1 MQEIKIEQFFT
12 PYPETTN
19 QIIRRIGE
27 KRSAYFHSL
36 GTPTEGSNGEPHTEP
51 EPESDELLTSML
63 TALAEVSQK
72 EAEDDVRENQR
83 WLKGIIYHF
92 LGRLAHRL
100 GTETHRDYN
109 VRECIVEGMSSR
121 LGLKDASDSE
131 LLESLAGEFIKWLSE
146 REGQKFVAGWGT
158 IVGSVDESNSF
169 RLEKLRKSVGPSTIS
184 DLELTN
190 ASETTKPS
198 VTRKY
203 EDANLILKLYD
214 LRREPIMREARNWFF
229 SFNPQTAS
237 DYLETMM
244 GEHSGHARMV
254 ISYWD
259 MAASLVN
266 NGAIDE
272 HMFND
277 ANGEHLLVF
286 AKIEPILEDLRQIT
300 SQPDFLRHFEALVRR
315 APNSAERL
323 AGIRERIKL
332 IQMLMAERAGAA
344 FATA

>member
-1 MQEIKIEQFFT
+1 MQEIKIDQFFT
-12 PYPETTN
+12 PCPETTD

-36 GTPTEGSNGEPHTEP
+36 GTPADGSDGDAHTEP
-51 EPESDELLTSML
+51 ASDELLTSIF
-63 TALAEVSQK
+63 TALAEDSQK
-72 EAEDDVRENQR
+72 EAEDEVRKNQR

-100 GTETHRDYN
+100 GTESHRDYN
-109 VRECIVEGMSSR
+109 VRECIVKGMSSR

-131 LLESLAGEFIKWLSE
+131 LLEHLASEFGKWLNE
-146 REGQKFVAGWGT
+146 REGKNFVAGWGT
-158 IVGSVDESNSF
+158 IVGSVYDSNSF
-169 RLEKLRKSVGPSTIS
+169 RLQKLRKSARDSAIS
-184 DLELTN
+184 ELELSN
-190 ASETTKPS
+190 LSETTKPS
-198 VTRKY
+198 LMRKY
-203 EDANLILKLYD
+203 EDANLILKLYE

-229 SFNPQTAS
+229 SFNPQSAS

-277 ANGEHLLVF
+277 ANGEHLFVF

-300 SQPDFLRHFEALVRR
+300 NQPDFLRHFEALVRR

-323 AGIRERIKL
+323 AAIRERIKL
-332 IQMLMAERAGAA
+332 IQVLMAERAGAA